1 MSVAHHRGGGGG
13 IYGTPNLSPFFK
25 LVSKQKHDLIC
36 THDACS
42 DSREIILSAS
52 TQQKV
57 HRGVAAMHSP
67 SQFHLRVQRFTVL
80 VGREIQTLTL
90 QSECGSEF

>member
-1 MSVAHHRGGGGG
+1 MSVAHHRGGGR
-13 IYGTPNLSPFFK
+13 YNMEPPNLPSFFK
-25 LVSKQKHDLIC
+25 LVSKQKHDLIY

-90 QSECGSEF
+90 QSEYGSEF